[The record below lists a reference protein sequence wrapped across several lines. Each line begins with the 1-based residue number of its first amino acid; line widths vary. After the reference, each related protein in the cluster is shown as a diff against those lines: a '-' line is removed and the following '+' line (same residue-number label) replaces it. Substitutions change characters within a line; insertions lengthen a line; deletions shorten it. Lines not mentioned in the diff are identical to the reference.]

1 MALAGSKGCS
11 GGGSE
16 ALGGALAW
24 VALWPGWQ
32 MRDGRAGLRCSTF
45 EAWDCGNC
53 DAEPAYNYCRCMI
66 AELAYDAQRLRLRM
80 ADAR

>member
-24 VALWPGWQ
+24 VADAKWQ
-32 MRDGRAGLRCSTF
+32 SWLTMLNF
-45 EAWDCGNC
+45 
-53 DAEPAYNYCRCMI
+53 
-66 AELAYDAQRLRLRM
+66 
-80 ADAR
+80 